1 MKKAK
6 NDKLVAVWACD
17 FCGKEF
23 ETKKESD
30 GHEKTCF
37 KNPNRRM
44 RIVLMFILG
53 FLALVVFA
61 IYPKTKSNTN
71 LESTT
76 KVKNIDEVF
85 NVDNVFKLINEYRL
99 SLDLPVLSKSDSLCE
114 LAQKRSSFLI
124 ANNMQA
130 FNESEPGNSVGMP
143 EQAKGYFFAGELIMA
158 IDLSNFDY
166 SVNLD
171 QSAIENW
178 KKSSSENKILT
189 KKDIS
194 VSDDYSSKEY
204 VVDQGCVAKTIDGE
218 NTLMVLIAGY
228 KP

>member
-1 MKKAK
+1 MEKAK
-6 NDKLVAVWACD
+6 
-17 FCGKEF
+17 GI
-23 ETKKESD
+23 
-30 GHEKTCF
+30 EKTCV
-37 KNPNRRM
+37 KNPNRHI
-44 RIVLMFILG
+44 RIVLIFIVV
-53 FLALVVFA
+53 FVVLVVFA
-61 IYPKTKSNTN
+61 IYPKAKSNTN

-99 SLDLPVLSKSDSLCE
+99 SLDLPVLTRLDSLCE
-114 LAQKRSSFLI
+114 LAEKRSSFLI

-130 FNESEPGNSVGMP
+130 FNESEPGNSTGMP

-158 IDLSNFDY
+158 INLSNFDY

-178 KKSSSENKILT
+178 KKSPSENKILT

-194 VSDDYSSKEY
+194 VSDNYSSKEY
-204 VVDQGCVAKTIDGE
+204 VVDQGCVTKTIDGE
-218 NTLMVLIAGY
+218 NTLMVLIIGY